1 MDWPPGIAYF
11 LQKLSASFLSPG
23 AQFSL
28 TSLACALA
36 LAAAFLALRR
46 TRAKRRIRIGTI
58 ARALFP
64 RRILT
69 SPSTGADFGY
79 LFFNTLVYGLTFG
92 WAVLSYQLLS
102 NGIIAGMV
110 GAFGPVQPPALPEFA
125 VRAIVTVILFLAY
138 ELGYWVHHYLSHRI
152 AFLWEFHKT
161 HHSATVLTPVTSA
174 RVHPVDTVIF
184 ANIVAISTAIASGF
198 ANYFFGDSSYQYALS
213 NTNIILVLFI
223 YTYVHL
229 QHSEL
234 WMPLRGLP
242 GHIVLSPAHH
252 QVHHSTD
259 PAHFNKNLGSC
270 LAIWDWAFGTLY
282 VPGKQREKLRFGA
295 DTDPRYLHTFTGE
308 FILPFARAFARLRG
322 LIPAPRARAQA
333 EEKNA
338 AV

>member
-1 MDWPPGIAYF
+1 LDWTTGIAF
-11 LQKLSASFLSPG
+11 FGDRLSAWFLSPG
-23 AQFSL
+23 SQYSL

-46 TRAKRRIRIGTI
+46 YRKSRRIRIRTI

-64 RRILT
+64 KRIVN

-79 LFFNTLVYGLTFG
+79 LFFNALVYGLTFG

-125 VRAIVTVILFLAY
+125 VRAIITVILFLAY
-138 ELGYWVHHYLSHRI
+138 ELAYWIDHYLSHRVP
-152 AFLWEFHKT
+152 FLWEFHKT

-174 RVHPVDTVIF
+174 RVHPVDTLIF
-184 ANIVAISTAIASGF
+184 GNIVAISTAIASGF
-198 ANYFFGDSSYQYALS
+198 ANYFFGESSYQYALS
-213 NTNIILVLFI
+213 DTNIILVLFI
-223 YTYVHL
+223 YSYVHL

-234 WMPLRGLP
+234 WIPLRGLI

-282 VPGKQREKLRFGA
+282 VPARQREKLRFGA

-308 FILPFARAFARLRG
+308 FILPFARAFAQLRG
-322 LIPAPRARAQA
+322 LIPAPRAREAA